1 MGRMKRMV
9 GLGMLMATMA
19 VPTTAQRRSDDRNN
33 GYYNGMQQGYR
44 GGYNDQY
51 DHRRYDSREE
61 YNRTHG
67 GIGPGRGALIGGA
80 DGASHSWTAEQLL
93 TSTVHEAWMMSGRN
107 EDRFFEMVK
116 ELAAMSAQKR
126 GLTLPETD
134 AAGKKAGDMIK
145 REARKDPDQLL
156 YAVVDRAVMKT
167 GTKTA
172 ASTN

>member
-1 MGRMKRMV
+1 MRIMRLMRQMVAAGAMTAMMGMPM
-9 GLGMLMATMA
+9 MA
-19 VPTTAQRRSDDRNN
+19 
-33 GYYNGMQQGYR
+33 QQGTAPVK
-44 GGYNDQY
+44 DA
-51 DHRRYDSREE
+51 
-61 YNRTHG
+61 TAVTLK
-67 GIGPGRGALIGGA
+67 GAP